1 MSKRLPYFIFCGGI
15 PCEISLTLI
24 VGSIL
29 LMTPLTMP
37 TEPSEIPKS
46 DANDIIFVIRISI
59 KVLEIL
65 NT

>member
-1 MSKRLPYFIFCGGI
+1 
-15 PCEISLTLI
+15 LI